1 MVGTG
6 PMPTTAGAPPVPAPP
21 PFRPT
26 FTGLE
31 GPIAGMAAGAAGGGA
46 VGAVSDKERVVRGG
60 RPTVGSR
67 GPAAALS
74 GPPGE
79 EAAARAAERVGA
91 KSKPGASMMQPAAGT
106 AQGEEDDEH
115 VRKYGIES
123 EDVFADDRM
132 VIPSVLGEDD
142 DE

>member
-1 MVGTG
+1 MG
-6 PMPTTAGAPPVPAPP
+6 
-21 PFRPT
+21 
-26 FTGLE
+26 GL
-31 GPIAGMAAGAAGGGA
+31 PH
-46 VGAVSDKERVVRGG
+46 
-60 RPTVGSR
+60 
-67 GPAAALS
+67 
-74 GPPGE
+74 E
-79 EAAARAAERVGA
+79 EAAARTADRVGA

-115 VRKYGIES
+115 VRKYGIEA